1 VYPTASGQ
9 IRLWASICALFVP
22 AFRLGVGV
30 PAGARSIT
38 DTNPRRAMNI
48 RGLRSPLV
56 LGGAVVLLVWWIVR
70 EPTRPRYLANVV
82 RQARHLRGRYAV

>member
-1 VYPTASGQ
+1 
-9 IRLWASICALFVP
+9 
-22 AFRLGVGV
+22 
-30 PAGARSIT
+30 
-38 DTNPRRAMNI
+38 MNI